1 MRSAV
6 SYLSLQFF
14 KLQLRVVAVLLVVV
28 FLAVAVAVAEVFC
41 TLSCKAHTIHAQK
54 M

>member
-1 MRSAV
+1 MRCAV

-14 KLQLRVVAVLLVVV
+14 KLQLRVVAVLVVV
-28 FLAVAVAVAEVFC
+28 FLAVAVGVAEVFC

>member
-14 KLQLRVVAVLLVVV
+14 KLQLRVVAVLVVV